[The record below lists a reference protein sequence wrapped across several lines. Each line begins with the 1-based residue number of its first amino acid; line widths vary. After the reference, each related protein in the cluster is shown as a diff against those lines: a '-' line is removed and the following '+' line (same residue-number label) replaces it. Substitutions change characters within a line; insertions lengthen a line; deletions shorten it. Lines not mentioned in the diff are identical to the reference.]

1 MSQVNETAPAPRMTR
16 DVYMYRLKAPTS
28 RRSFFRFC
36 ALFGALVILTIT
48 LVIVR
53 ATAYS
58 PTAAVRDYFSALEG
72 RNATALWPIVDP
84 HDGMPDPARST
95 FAAMLK
101 DSGYTPPSNLT
112 VQSSNANDN
121 QATVTASYQVGST
134 SRTDVFNLQR
144 DGARLDR
151 VFRPWHITNPT
162 TQLYVN
168 WSYPD
173 AVLAAGQATQSTVGF
188 GQGAPAFELFPGQY
202 TIAIADNPLYTATA
216 TAAAPAGDVP
226 LQLQPA
232 LKPTV
237 QPEVE
242 KQVAALIAKC
252 TTLLNDAAHGCPY
265 QTNETQSVTATSVA
279 WTINVQPQFAVGFS
293 EGGSG
298 VVVTTTQQGEAT
310 PVITYRD
317 SNNVI
322 NTLDGQQVSFSVDG
336 SVTAPGGAVTY
347 AYGVGE

>member
-1 MSQVNETAPAPRMTR
+1 MSH
-16 DVYMYRLKAPTS
+16 S
-28 RRSFFRFC
+28 S
-36 ALFGALVILTIT
+36 LTG
-48 LVIVR
+48 R
-53 ATAYS
+53 A
-58 PTAAVRDYFSALEG
+58 
-72 RNATALWPIVDP
+72 
-84 HDGMPDPARST
+84 PARS
-95 FAAMLK
+95 
-101 DSGYTPPSNLT
+101 DSVQEFFRSSPESNPCTYANACSRGSDLAKRRPIRACSSASPSAHSCTCATQRSSPITAGSDQLNIYLRRHAEKTTTTTT
-112 VQSSNANDN
+112 V
-121 QATVTASYQVGST
+121 V
-134 SRTDVFNLQR
+134 
-144 DGARLDR
+144 LDR

>member
-1 MSQVNETAPAPRMTR
+1 MPPSTQTFGKTEEMSQVNETAPAPRMTR

-144 DGARLDR
+144 DGARL
-151 VFRPWHITNPT
+151 
-162 TQLYVN
+162 
-168 WSYPD
+168 
-173 AVLAAGQATQSTVGF
+173 VLQSHLWLVSAGSVVA
-188 GQGAPAFELFPGQY
+188 L
-202 TIAIADNPLYTATA
+202 
-216 TAAAPAGDVP
+216 AGPV
-226 LQLQPA
+226 L
-232 LKPTV
+232 
-237 QPEVE
+237 
-242 KQVAALIAKC
+242 VAA
-252 TTLLNDAAHGCPY
+252 
-265 QTNETQSVTATSVA
+265 S
-279 WTINVQPQFAVGFS
+279 
-293 EGGSG
+293 
-298 VVVTTTQQGEAT
+298 
-310 PVITYRD
+310 
-317 SNNVI
+317 
-322 NTLDGQQVSFSVDG
+322 
-336 SVTAPGGAVTY
+336 PG
-347 AYGVGE
+347 